1 MRMCSKALIAMS
13 AMALLIGA
21 IILVSTA
28 TVMRFIAADDVHL
41 LTTRYNPNG
50 DIAYQDLRTYD
61 NLYAWTEHILHHRNH
76 FAMSFHCTLGA
87 AFVIMGM
94 SLIAWTVDRE
104 RLLRRLRTHD
114 SQAAQDTGPGACS

>member
-1 MRMCSKALIAMS
+1 MQTYSKVLITLSAL
-13 AMALLIGA
+13 ALLIGA
-21 IILVSTA
+21 IILVFSA
-28 TVMRFIAADDVHL
+28 TVMRFIATDDVHL

-76 FAMSFHCTLGA
+76 FATRFHCTLGA
-87 AFVIMGM
+87 AFVIIGM

-104 RLLRRLRTHD
+104 RLCRRLKTHKGQT
-114 SQAAQDTGPGACS
+114 SQDTAPGACS

>member
-1 MRMCSKALIAMS
+1 MQPYSKVLIALS
-13 AMALLIGA
+13 ALALVVGA
-21 IILVSTA
+21 FALVFTA

-94 SLIAWTVDRE
+94 LLIAWTADRE
-104 RLLRRLRTHD
+104 RLCRRLKTHKGRT
-114 SQAAQDTGPGACS
+114 SQGTDPGACS

>member
-1 MRMCSKALIAMS
+1 MQTCSKVLIALS
-13 AMALLIGA
+13 TLALLVGA
-21 IILVSTA
+21 IALVSTA
-28 TVMRFIAADDVHL
+28 TVLRFIAADDANL

-50 DIAYQDLRTYD
+50 NIAYQDLRTYD

-104 RLLRRLRTHD
+104 RLCRRLKTHKGRT
-114 SQAAQDTGPGACS
+114 SQDTAPGACS